1 MDHYI
6 ELISA
11 ALQERK
17 WEKVIELATEAK
29 NKEAGDI
36 FIGIRKGYANILYG
50 YDPILEK
57 NFKEIGIVTIIA
69 HSQPDLNKH
78 IREGKLSKELVDKEC
93 VVIFTTKPTVVNKLI
108 ALNYPISY
116 FSITTRRT
124 GVKGTE
130 YTQYWGSK
138 NEYSR
143 KSYQKYEDICH
154 IKNKGTGES
163 IKFVLDKTN
172 TKALSSYLRDKRIN
186 DIFEDGL

>member
-6 ELISA
+6 QLISA

-50 YDPILEK
+50 YNPILEK
-57 NFKEIGIVTIIA
+57 NFQEIGIVTIIA

-78 IREGKLSKELVDKEC
+78 IREGRLSKELVDKEC

-108 ALNYPISY
+108 SQNYPISY
-116 FSITTRRT
+116 FSVTTRQT

-130 YTQYWGSK
+130 KYHYYGPNNQYK
-138 NEYSR
+138 TKR
-143 KSYQKYEDICH
+143 FDKYEDICH
-154 IKNKGTGES
+154 IKNKATSES

-186 DIFEDGL
+186 DIFDDGL